1 MKSPTIIRDKMF
13 LSIIRRGGDFL
24 EFIGGLKRSGVE
36 DFLVWISLINMVVL
50 NEKWNK
56 LIYKELVF

>member
-13 LSIIRRGGDFL
+13 LSIIRRGDDFM
-24 EFIGGLKRSGVE
+24 EFLGSSKRSGVK